1 MKKVIVFLS
10 LFLITTTLKAQAD
23 LSFGPKIGYKANIIS
38 IDRGDFVLFPNGHV
52 TFGAFGRIMIK
63 DFIIQ
68 PELMY
73 NYTTLDER
81 IVRFQPAYII
91 PIKDYTVSINHSLA
105 LPIYLGYQ
113 FVERDNFNMRI
124 NAGPIIHFNIDDF
137 VEDIFQ
143 EWNYKFMNLGAAFNL
158 GVDIHRFT
166 IDVSYSLGLTN
177 VIKGGLKLR
186 SMINMGQSR
195 YCDSDKLNTFSVTL
209 GYRFGK

>member
-10 LFLITTTLKAQAD
+10 LLLITTTLKAQAD
-23 LSFGPKIGYKANIIS
+23 FSFGPKIGYKANIIS

-63 DFIIQ
+63 DFVIQ

-73 NYTTLDER
+73 YYSVLDER
-81 IVRFQPAYII
+81 SIRFNPSNII
-91 PIKDYTVSINHSLA
+91 HLTSNNRAANHSLA
-105 LPIYLGYQ
+105 LPIYFGYQ
-113 FVERDNFNMRI
+113 FISRDNFNMRANI
-124 NAGPIIHFNIDDF
+124 GPIVHFNFDS
-137 VEDIFQ
+137 VYEDWSQ
-143 EWNYKFMNLGAAFNL
+143 MWDYKFLNLGAAFNL

-177 VIKGGLKLR
+177 VIKGGIKLH
-186 SMINMGQSR
+186 SMINLGQSR